1 MKVFVDAFRSVML
14 PCTQTGVFQFLDGLS
29 GNTLMVDIVA
39 NVSKENSVFL
49 VSVIKTIMYYSRLHK
64 ILVGDGS
71 EVRRLFGPGSEVC
84 LTVNLGGFKYCIG
97 PAR

>member
-1 MKVFVDAFRSVML
+1 MYLS
-14 PCTQTGVFQFLDGLS
+14 TQCIQLFDVTIQ
-29 GNTLMVDIVA
+29 NTH
-39 NVSKENSVFL
+39 
-49 VSVIKTIMYYSRLHK
+49 YSRLRAEG
-64 ILVGDGS
+64 LGDGS